1 MSPRR
6 PSGASLAD
14 NITKGSRIQEANMK
28 KIAVVQHAPRVL
40 DREATLDKAVA
51 RVAEAAANGAEL
63 IVFPEAFVPGYPAWV
78 WRLRPGGDWGLSEQ
92 IHQRLLDNAVDLA
105 QDDLAKVRTAAAE
118 AGITVVMGINE
129 RDGTVGRTT
138 LYNSAV
144 VIGTDGQVLNHHR
157 KLMPTNPERMVW
169 GFGDA
174 SGLRAIDTPVGR
186 IGLLLCWEN
195 YMPLAR
201 FALYAQGIDIHI
213 APTYDSG
220 EGWIG
225 TMQHIA
231 REGGCWVISAGVAL
245 RNRDLPDDLP
255 GRSTLYPAAEDWIN
269 PGDSAVIA
277 PGGEMIAGPLHEQQD
292 ILYAE
297 LDLDRVA
304 ISRRS
309 LDVTGHYAR
318 PDIFRLQV
326 DTRPQTPVVFD

>member
-1 MSPRR
+1 M
-6 PSGASLAD
+6 
-14 NITKGSRIQEANMK
+14 N
-28 KIAVVQHAPRVL
+28 KIAVIQHAPQVL

-51 RVAEAAANGAEL
+51 LITEAAANGAQL

-78 WRLRPGGDWGLSEQ
+78 WRLRPGNDWDLSEQ

-105 QDDLAKVRTAAAE
+105 RDDLAKIRSAAAE
-118 AGITVVMGINE
+118 VGVTVVMGINE
-129 RDGTVGRTT
+129 RDGTLGRTT

-144 VIGTDGQVLNHHR
+144 IIGSDGKILNHHR

-174 SGLRAIDTPVGR
+174 SGLRVIDTPVGR
-186 IGLLLCWEN
+186 IGILLCWEN

-201 FALYAQGIDIHI
+201 FALYAQGIDILI

-220 EGWIG
+220 ENWIG
-225 TMQHIA
+225 TMQHIS

-245 RNRDLPDDLP
+245 RNRDLPEDFPERD
-255 GRSTLYPAAEDWIN
+255 TLYPADEDWIN
-269 PGDSAVIA
+269 PGDSAVTA
-277 PGGEMIAGPLHEQQD
+277 PGGEIVAGPLHEQQD

-297 LDLDRVA
+297 IDLNRVA

-309 LDVTGHYAR
+309 FDVAGHYAR
-318 PDIFRLQV
+318 PDIFTLHV
-326 DTRPQTPVVFD
+326 ATKPQTPVAFD